1 LWPTGR
7 PGPAGLR
14 EASARSPRARDVE
27 FICSSPDYAYADWS
41 LERGAEAMTR
51 GGFRH
56 VIVLKSGDA
65 VGILKMRDIVRC
77 WLTEGAT
84 CDVTPQS
91 ATA

>member
-1 LWPTGR
+1 MAEKL
-7 PGPAGLR
+7 
-14 EASARSPRARDVE
+14 
-27 FICSSPDYAYADWS
+27 IYAYADWS
-41 LERGAEAMTR
+41 LERAAEVMTR

-56 VIVLKSGDA
+56 MIVLKSGDA
-65 VGILKMRDIVRC
+65 VGILSMRDIVRC